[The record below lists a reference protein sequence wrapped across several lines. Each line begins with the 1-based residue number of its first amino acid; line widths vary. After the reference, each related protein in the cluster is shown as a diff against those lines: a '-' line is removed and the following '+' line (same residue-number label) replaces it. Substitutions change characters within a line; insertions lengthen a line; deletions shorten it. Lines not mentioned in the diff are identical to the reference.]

1 MICLDDDNGALWIL
15 SKLLHLVSIH
25 FSKHYSQPVSNQ
37 WLHHFILIFKNFCIK
52 CFCRLLKFVNSVVVV
67 VDHLHEEHAIPEMEF
82 DVVWVNAE
90 YVHACLV
97 DLNETLAYQSSL
109 LLNTER
115 SEVLFEQLSP
125 ESKGRI
131 CSQAFVQLKLEE
143 SSKRSCQIHGNQTY
157 FSYLIKGCIY
167 RQ

>member
-1 MICLDDDNGALWIL
+1 MYNLANTLMICLDDDYGALWVL
-15 SKLLHLVSIH
+15 SEFLHLVSIH
-25 FSKHYSQPVSNQ
+25 FS
-37 WLHHFILIFKNFCIK
+37 ILVFKNFCVK
-52 CFCRLLKFVNSVVVV
+52 CFCCLLKFVNSVVVV

-90 YVHACLV
+90 YIHACLV

-109 LLNTER
+109 LLNTDR

-131 CSQAFVQLKLEE
+131 RGQAFVQLKLEE
-143 SSKRSCQIHGNQTY
+143 SSKISCQIHGNQTY
-157 FSYLIKGCIY
+157 FSYLITDTMSIVPDL
-167 RQ
+167 